1 MTIKQIFDE
10 IAAESGTNMKMEI
23 LKKYKD
29 NDLLVR
35 VLYLANSK
43 RVKFFIKQIPEYQP
57 NGYLAGVNLSNI
69 GLETALNEL
78 TLLSD
83 RTVTGNAAIA
93 HLKKVLEEL
102 DGDSTYIIERIIEKD
117 CKIGMG
123 TRNIN
128 KVIPDLIEK
137 TGYMGCKS
145 YSRKLIDKL
154 LAVGTCYSQEKM
166 DGRFV
171 NSIIIGGDVVNES
184 RQGEP
189 TLLEHPAFMDE
200 LAQLDD
206 CVINAELTM
215 DGVER
220 YQSNGII
227 ASLISIATKKSV
239 DKDVTKE
246 LAKFEK
252 KHMDYRKAL
261 DAVRV
266 TAWDILTIDEYYTRK
281 CERPYYERLA
291 DLKATFA
298 SLGKTMLSV
307 VETKEVDTIEEIMTH
322 FEEILKRNGEG
333 TVVKS
338 MDGVWADKK
347 PNYQIKVK
355 KEMNLDLRVTGFNY
369 GTAGTKNE
377 NVISSLNVESKEG
390 TLKTKPQGLDEDEM
404 EYVTANQ
411 DKLMNTIVEIKCSG
425 LSQDENGNY
434 STLHPVFK
442 GFRDDKDIANTLEE
456 CVEINESASL

>member
-252 KHMDYRKAL
+252 KH
-261 DAVRV
+261 
-266 TAWDILTIDEYYTRK
+266 T
-281 CERPYYERLA
+281 
-291 DLKATFA
+291 
-298 SLGKTMLSV
+298 
-307 VETKEVDTIEEIMTH
+307 
-322 FEEILKRNGEG
+322 
-333 TVVKS
+333 
-338 MDGVWADKK
+338 
-347 PNYQIKVK
+347 
-355 KEMNLDLRVTGFNY
+355 
-369 GTAGTKNE
+369 
-377 NVISSLNVESKEG
+377 
-390 TLKTKPQGLDEDEM
+390 
-404 EYVTANQ
+404 
-411 DKLMNTIVEIKCSG
+411 
-425 LSQDENGNY
+425 
-434 STLHPVFK
+434 
-442 GFRDDKDIANTLEE
+442 
-456 CVEINESASL
+456 

>member
-10 IAAESGTNMKMEI
+10 IAAEPGTNMKMEI
-23 LKKYKD
+23 LRKYKD
-29 NDLLVR
+29 NELLVR

-43 RVKFFIKQIPEYQP
+43 RVKFYIKQIPEYTRNPQM
-57 NGYLAGVNLSNI
+57 NVELDVVLTGLSM
-69 GLETALNEL
+69 
-78 TLLSD
+78 LSD
-83 RTVTGNAAIA
+83 RTVTGHNAIA
-93 HLKKVLEEL
+93 YLKNYLCGLEP
-102 DGDSTYIIERIIEKD
+102 DDAYILERIIEKD

-154 LAVGTCYSQEKM
+154 LEDATAYSQEKM

-171 NSIIIGGDVVNES
+171 NIVVIGGDVLMES

-189 TLLEHPAFMDE
+189 TLLENPAFLSE
-200 LAQLDD
+200 LEELKD

-220 YQSNGII
+220 YVSNGIVS
-227 ASLISIATKKSV
+227 SLVSIATKRNSG
-239 DKDVTKE
+239 KDVTKE
-246 LAKFEK
+246 IK
-252 KHMDYRKAL
+252 KLETKRGMTYREAL

-266 TAWDILTIDEYYTRK
+266 TAWDILTLDEYFTRSCK
-281 CERPYYERLA
+281 RPYYARLE
-291 DLKATFA
+291 DLGVTLK
-298 SLGKTMLSV
+298 GCNMISV
-307 VETKEVDTIEEIMTH
+307 VETRIVSSREEVMAH
-322 FEEILKRNGEG
+322 FEEVLKRNGEG

-338 MDGVWADKK
+338 MDGVWADKR

-355 KEMNLDLRVTGFNY
+355 KEMNLDLRVIGFNY

-377 NVISSLNVESKEG
+377 NVISSLNVESEEG
-390 TLKTKPQGLDEDEM
+390 TLKTKPQGIDEEM
-404 EYVTANQ
+404 MVHITDNQ
-411 DKLMNTIVEIKCSG
+411 DQLMGTIVEIKCSG
-425 LSQDENGNY
+425 LSQDEKGNY

-442 GFRDDKDIANTLEE
+442 MFRDDKDIANTLEE
-456 CVEINESASL
+456 CVEINESSSL